1 MFFQLQ
7 VVRISILELFYKLGD
22 IIDEEKIIDKTEN
35 MIKLSS
41 SEEKGLSES
50 KPRGMPIILWKNNF
64 QR

>member
-1 MFFQLQ
+1 M
-7 VVRISILELFYKLGD
+7 
-22 IIDEEKIIDKTEN
+22 EN

-64 QR
+64 QRWIKIISKEN